1 MFTTWRLT
9 TIIQDV
15 DLQTGE
21 ILDIPTD
28 YYYSV
33 DAQKSIDI
41 QMKVVKAVLQIDD
54 GFIFPNIR
62 VIEIVKEIRLLVS
75 EGLP

>member
-1 MFTTWRLT
+1 
-9 TIIQDV
+9 
-15 DLQTGE
+15 
-21 ILDIPTD
+21 
-28 YYYSV
+28 
-33 DAQKSIDI
+33 
-41 QMKVVKAVLQIDD
+41 MKVVKAVLQIDD